1 LKTNYQVFISF
12 KNSDDKTEEDTLDK
26 DIAYK
31 IYSYLTDRG
40 LEVFFS
46 PITLK
51 ALGRD
56 SWSEEI
62 DSAAL
67 KQSKVFIAVGTQK
80 EYMNAKQVKEERDKF
95 FGLKLNDKSRAIYGY
110 IASPMRLKDLPDD
123 MRRIEVFQDKKS
135 DALKSLYT
143 YIRNHLAHT
152 RNIVSEEVRG
162 FNKNYLFIGF
172 LILFGV
178 FLFNSNDNEALVKI
192 IKEERLE
199 DKKVIEEQKQ
209 DKEESNR
216 LLLVYKKEIELLRQE
231 LKNNPKK
238 LKEIEEKAKKI
249 AKDKGL
255 QASLYFLK
263 NINLNYKNTAQSL
276 GFYIASGFVNRDIN
290 STLLTYDTFHNENL
304 FFYYAGHGSWDGCGS
319 LISSDTNSTLKYN
332 FMNYLDAKTYY
343 GIEINH
349 NFTYQNYFTFKKDLY
364 SDDSNLSFNF
374 SKSK

>member
-1 LKTNYQVFISF
+1 LKINYQVFISF
-12 KNSDDKTEEDTLDK
+12 KNSDDKTEEDTVDK

-31 IYSYLTDRG
+31 IYRYLTDRG

-62 DSAAL
+62 DSAL

-80 EYMNAKQVKEERDKF
+80 EYINAKWVKEERTKF
-95 FGLKLNDKSRAIYGY
+95 FDDKSRAIYGY

-143 YIRNHLAHT
+143 YIRNHLAYT
-152 RNIVSEEVRG
+152 RNIVSEEENT

-172 LILFGV
+172 LILLGV
-178 FLFNSNDNEALVKI
+178 FLFNSNDNETLVKI

-199 DKKVIEEQKQ
+199 DKKVIEKQKQ
-209 DKEESNR
+209 DKEEYNR
-216 LLLVYKKEIELLRQE
+216 LLLVYKKEIELLRKE

-238 LKEIEEKAKKI
+238 LKEIKEKAKKI

-263 NINLNYKNTAQSL
+263 NLNLNNYKNIL
-276 GFYIASGFVNRDIN
+276 PLRLYIATELEMYNES
-290 STLLTYDTFHNENL
+290 SNENL
-304 FFYYAGHGSWDGCGS
+304 VYYAGHGIYSGCGS
-319 LISSDTNSTLKYN
+319 LISSETNSTLRYD
-332 FMNYLDAKTYY
+332 FMNYLNAKTYY
-343 GIEINH
+343 GVETNR
-349 NFTYQNYFTFKKDLY
+349 NFTYQNYFTFKRNLY
-364 SDDSNLSFNF
+364 PDDFNLSFNF
-374 SKSK
+374 SNYKDSKPNTLQYK